1 MGVSRR
7 TFLKSSVAGA
17 AALSSVSKAASQ
29 AGSTDL
35 HYLSIAEA
43 AELIRTRRLSPLELT
58 QAILDRID
66 QVESKVLAFVT
77 VALTGSTPGP
87 LLTRSAA
94 RPGDQVA
101 VTGKLGASG
110 AWLAATQQGMTLAPL
125 DAEALSRAHLR
136 PRRTHRW
143 PRLGANLRGRWTDG
157 CPSPRSL
164 GLETSADEEPADDEA
179 TERRDPEF
187 MESDQLGCSHLDSPT
202 RTGGTAWR

>member
-1 MGVSRR
+1 VKGAIIHKEDAKMGVSRR

-77 VALTGSTPGP
+77 VARDEALQ
-87 LLTRSAA
+87 AA
-94 RPGDQVA
+94 RTAQEEIARVNIEGPCMGF
-101 VTGKLGASG
+101 LSG
-110 AWLAATQQGMTLAPL
+110 
-125 DAEALSRAHLR
+125 
-136 PRRTHRW
+136 
-143 PRLGANLRGRWTDG
+143 
-157 CPSPRSL
+157 
-164 GLETSADEEPADDEA
+164 
-179 TERRDPEF
+179 
-187 MESDQLGCSHLDSPT
+187 
-202 RTGGTAWR
+202 